1 MWWSLLEQKKLG
13 YSMNISQSEECV
25 IILVAL
31 TITIGVVS
39 IAPQAQNA
47 LPLVVAFGLSAI
59 AVSIFHLGNTLSKQ
73 QT

>member
-1 MWWSLLEQKKLG
+1 MEQKKSG
-13 YSMNISQSEECV
+13 YSMDISQSEECV

-39 IAPQAQNA
+39 IAPQTQNA
-47 LPLVVAFGLSAI
+47 LPLVIAFGLSAI